1 MMRTLFTTLS
11 LLFTAF
17 LSLSAQ
23 GDEGFFFEA
32 LPFADEAAGQGRID
46 IYVAL
51 PYGTLDFRR
60 TDDAFTA
67 KAKYRIRVNGA
78 GPDDLLDTT
87 WTRTIRTTDV
97 ARTTGETPA
106 FEFYQKR
113 VAVPPGPYTV
123 TLEILDQN
131 INLRRSDTKEVSV
144 LEFDRYRFALSG
156 ILLVSKIREKE
167 SGFAITPML
176 TTNVSRAG
184 GAYFLFFEAYNRS
197 EVDSFVVTARYMNG
211 EDSTVAT
218 VSAEKVIPPG
228 RSQQWLRMT
237 TDGID
242 GGEYVIELSAA
253 AAATPEK
260 MMAASKR
267 SVALLGLGD
276 GMPLNEEVMRD
287 QIKRLR
293 YVATQSEIDHI
304 EDGGTYAEQR
314 RRYADFWINRDP
326 TLGTPENEAMTE
338 YFRRI
343 DYANTTYRSYAEGWL
358 TDMGRI
364 YIVYG
369 PPDRV
374 ERDPFAADGKPREI
388 WEYYGRRES
397 LLFVDQTGF
406 GDFRLSTPVPLTE
419 KYRY

>member
-1 MMRTLFTTLS
+1 MMTR
-11 LLFTAF
+11 LLFIALTF
-17 LSLSAQ
+17 LSISIIPAYAQ
-23 GDEGFFFEA
+23 DDGYFFEA
-32 LPFADEAAGQGRID
+32 LPFADTAAGQGRID
-46 IYVAL
+46 VYIAL
-51 PYGTLDFRR
+51 PYSSLEFRR
-60 TDDAFTA
+60 NGDRFVAVVRYTV
-67 KAKYRIRVNGA
+67 RVK
-78 GPDDLLDTT
+78 GPALAEEIVEM
-87 WTRTIRTTDV
+87 WTRTISENDV
-97 ARTTGETPA
+97 ARTTGEAPA
-106 FEFYQKR
+106 YDFHQQR
-113 VAVPPGPYTV
+113 LPVPPGDYTV
-123 TLEILDQN
+123 DLVIEDRTIDFV
-131 INLRRSDTKEVSV
+131 RSDEKQVSV

-197 EVDSFVVTARYMNG
+197 EVDSFVVTARYLNG

-237 TDGID
+237 TEGID

-304 EDGGTYAEQR
+304 EDGGSYAEQR
-314 RRYADFWINRDP
+314 RRYADFWIKRDP

-406 GDFRLSTPVPLTE
+406 GDFRLSSPVPLTE
-419 KYRY
+419 KFKY